1 MKCARCSRDI
11 RDKKFRGD
19 HWLCG
24 VHRMQRCAAL
34 VRAQACVTEYKL
46 LRGLVFD
53 FPLSCERNEAA
64 ARANYASETWNS
76 RERPFDGKAVLRA
89 HRMLGRVT
97 VTATTTTSETLEL
110 MTEFIAFVL
119 RHAWTIAQ
127 TPRSHERLL
136 RRCAFSVSEWYP
148 VLIRPASMGELMR
161 SERIVRLIRRET
173 GSELFLVKA
182 DVVAALSNVPLD
194 IAERIYV
201 AYIELIAPKWRP
213 PPRLP
218 ARIQLS
224 RASIPPRE
232 RPAVPVDA

>member
-1 MKCARCSRDI
+1 
-11 RDKKFRGD
+11 
-19 HWLCG
+19 
-24 VHRMQRCAAL
+24 
-34 VRAQACVTEYKL
+34 
-46 LRGLVFD
+46 
-53 FPLSCERNEAA
+53 
-64 ARANYASETWNS
+64 
-76 RERPFDGKAVLRA
+76 
-89 HRMLGRVT
+89 
-97 VTATTTTSETLEL
+97 
-110 MTEFIAFVL
+110 
-119 RHAWTIAQ
+119 
-127 TPRSHERLL
+127 
-136 RRCAFSVSEWYP
+136 
-148 VLIRPASMGELMR
+148 MGELMR